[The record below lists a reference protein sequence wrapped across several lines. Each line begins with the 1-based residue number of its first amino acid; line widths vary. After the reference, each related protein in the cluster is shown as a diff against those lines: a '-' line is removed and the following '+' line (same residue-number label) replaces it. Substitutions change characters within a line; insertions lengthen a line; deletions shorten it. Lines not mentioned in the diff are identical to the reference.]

1 MTWCGFFWR
10 ADWYQV
16 VIVRIEESKQ
26 SINSGSK
33 NISQTSTCMIKTKKL
48 RK

>member
-16 VIVRIEESKQ
+16 VIVRIEESK